1 MVDRVDVVSALDA
14 ALGRFVALLRAL
26 PQAEAA
32 VPVPNCPGWTVADTA
47 AHVLT
52 VLHRALTDRRRSA
65 TPADT
70 AALNATCLA
79 ETAERNLT
87 ALAALIERDG
97 KAAVHGGL
105 ARLPLDLRFPFHAGA
120 TTTVVP
126 AACILLCDVLVHG
139 HDIAE
144 ARGREWPIPQS
155 EAALAL
161 RGGAELLAAWRRAD
175 APDHAVEIVL
185 PGGDPVVIGT
195 GPLAHRVTGLDA
207 GAVLLAFP
215 YRRIATADPGLLALQ
230 AAHHSV

>member
-1 MVDRVDVVSALDA
+1 MVERDDVLAALDA
-14 ALGRFVALLRAL
+14 ALGRFVALLRDV
-26 PQAEAA
+26 PPAA
-32 VPVPNCPGWTVADTA
+32 APTPVPQCPGWTVGDTA

-52 VLHRALTDRRRSA
+52 VVRRALTDRRRSA

-79 ETAERNLT
+79 ETAERHLP

-97 KAAVHGGL
+97 KTAVHGGL
-105 ARLPLDLRFPFHAGA
+105 ARLPLDLQFPFHAGA
-120 TTTVVP
+120 ITTVVP

-144 ARGREWPIPQS
+144 ALGREWPIPQD
-155 EAALAL
+155 EAAVAL

-175 APDHAVEIVL
+175 APRDAVEIVL
-185 PGGDPVVIGT
+185 PDGDPVVIGT
-195 GPLAHRVTGLDA
+195 GPVAYRVTGLDA

-215 YRRIATADPGLLALQ
+215 YRRIAAADPGLLALQ
-230 AAHHSV
+230 AAHHCV

>member
-1 MVDRVDVVSALDA
+1 MVDRDDVLAALDA
-14 ALGRFVALLRAL
+14 ALGRFVALLRDTS
-26 PQAEAA
+26 PDAA
-32 VPVPNCPGWTVADTA
+32 PTPVPSCPGWTVGDTA

-52 VLHRALTDRRRSA
+52 VVRRALTDRRRSA

-70 AALNATCLA
+70 AALNATCLD
-79 ETAERNLT
+79 EIEERELIR
-87 ALAALIERDG
+87 LADLIERDG
-97 KAAVHGGL
+97 KAAVHVGL
-105 ARLPLDLRFPFHAGA
+105 AGVPVDLRFPFHAGA

-126 AACILLCDVLVHG
+126 AACILLADVLVHG

-144 ARGREWPIPQS
+144 ALGREWPIPQS

-207 GAVLLAFP
+207 GAILLAFP
-215 YRRIATADPGLLALQ
+215 YRRIATSDPGLLALQ